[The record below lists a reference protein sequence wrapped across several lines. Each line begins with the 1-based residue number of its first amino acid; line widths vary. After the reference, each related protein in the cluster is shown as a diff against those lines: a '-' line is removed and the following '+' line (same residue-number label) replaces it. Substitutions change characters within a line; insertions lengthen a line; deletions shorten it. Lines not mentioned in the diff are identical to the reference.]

1 MKILI
6 TGGAGFIGSNLTK
19 RLLDKGHEVIVVD
32 NLITGRIEN
41 IEPFLKMPNFKF
53 YNCSI
58 ELEEFK
64 QLFESAKISIDQIY
78 HLACPTGVPNIEK
91 LGDEMLAACSS
102 GTLNVLNLAV
112 DMGAKFIFTSS
123 SEIYGEPEVFPQN
136 ESYTGNVSTLGE
148 RANYEEGK
156 RFSETLVERFV
167 RSRGLE
173 GTIVRFF
180 NVYGPNMS
188 IDDTRVVARF
198 ASQAL
203 TGKPVTV
210 QGNGSQRRTFCYV
223 SEIVDGLELAMKK
236 GIPGK
241 AYNLGSDKEIS
252 MLSLA
257 KLIIELTGSLSKIL
271 FIERP
276 KHDHNSRLPDLGEI
290 KALGWEDRVKL
301 NEGMRLTL
309 DYFAVQ
315 SKIKSNIEKL
325 DNKVFAI
332 PKINPKHV
340 CS

>member
-136 ESYTGNVSTLGE
+136 ESYTGNVST
-148 RANYEEGK
+148 
-156 RFSETLVERFV
+156 
-167 RSRGLE
+167 
-173 GTIVRFF
+173 
-180 NVYGPNMS
+180 
-188 IDDTRVVARF
+188 
-198 ASQAL
+198 
-203 TGKPVTV
+203 
-210 QGNGSQRRTFCYV
+210 
-223 SEIVDGLELAMKK
+223 
-236 GIPGK
+236 
-241 AYNLGSDKEIS
+241 
-252 MLSLA
+252 
-257 KLIIELTGSLSKIL
+257 
-271 FIERP
+271 
-276 KHDHNSRLPDLGEI
+276 
-290 KALGWEDRVKL
+290 
-301 NEGMRLTL
+301 
-309 DYFAVQ
+309 
-315 SKIKSNIEKL
+315 
-325 DNKVFAI
+325 
-332 PKINPKHV
+332 
-340 CS
+340 